1 MAKLT
6 AARRKELREFGL
18 VMGGMV
24 CLFFGLLMPWLR
36 GAEFPLWPR
45 AASLAFL
52 VLAAALPQ
60 SLYFPRLIWMR
71 FGLMMGDVNSR
82 IIIFITYYL
91 LVTPIGIVRRIVL
104 GDPLKLRFDSSVD
117 SYRIVKSE
125 KTERTAYQF
134 PF

>member
-52 VLAAALPQ
+52 VLAAVLPQ